1 MTQESGVAK
10 DGVSVTLTQGPV
22 AYTRSVLDGLIDR
35 GLRRVKAYGPSDG
48 GFGLGYGVAVVRD
61 SGLRVVQAVEFQNL
75 ITQNGDQVIMERY
88 ADIGTPPDAP
98 TGMRLGANGSGT
110 AAAKTGAGAAIAGT
124 YITGSHSAFEG
135 GFPTSSLN
143 ATSRRITFEAAW
155 AAGTATNANIDEW
168 VVTNESPL
176 TDVTGTAGNTVSRA
190 TTGTDINKTASDTLT
205 ITWTHDFEGT

>member
-1 MTQESGVAK
+1 MGIKSAG
-10 DGVSVTLTQGPV
+10 V
-22 AYTRSVLDGLIDR
+22 AYTEDPIRARIAEMFAIR
-35 GLRRVKAYGPSDG
+35 DG
-48 GFGLGYGVAVVRD
+48 GHGLGLGIAVLRD
-61 SGLRVVQAVEFQNL
+61 RHGGIVQAVEFENL
-75 ITQNGDQVIMERY
+75 ITQNGDQAIMERY
-88 ADIGTPPDAP
+88 ANLGGPPNAP

-124 YITGSHSAFEG
+124 YITGSNAGFDT
-135 GFPTSSLN
+135 GFPTSALN
-143 ATSRRITFEAAW
+143 VAARRITFQSVW

-176 TDVTGTAGNTVSRA
+176 TNVAGSAANTVSRA